1 MYNLLF
7 EIKEGVMLP
16 RMIGVKFPCQ
26 HYPTRFNGYN
36 LSLFLIRHPF

>member
-16 RMIGVKFPCQ
+16 WMVRRKVPSSALPDQ
-26 HYPTRFNGYN
+26 VQWV
-36 LSLFLIRHPF
+36 